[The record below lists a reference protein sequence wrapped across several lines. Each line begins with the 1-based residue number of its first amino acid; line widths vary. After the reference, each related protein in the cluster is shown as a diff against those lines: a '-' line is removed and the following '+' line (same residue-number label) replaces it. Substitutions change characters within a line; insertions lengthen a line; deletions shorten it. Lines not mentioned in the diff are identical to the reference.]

1 MSFAKRKRLFIVFV
15 ALSILSAMI
24 LIAAL
29 FCLVDRL
36 NRTIQRKKSS
46 LKSNGLLHQS
56 PYQLANGKRIAKSSP
71 PGKLRHGYDGD
82 NESPT
87 HNYTSLKC
95 LQPIVVVA
103 SSSSP
108 SSSLDSTTRS
118 NTTQNRTMNSTY
130 TYTAIGTTEELTPLD
145 FDDPQV
151 NLHSDV
157 ELMMTTV

>member
-1 MSFAKRKRLFIVFV
+1 MSFARRKRIFIVFV
-15 ALSILSAMI
+15 ALAILSAMI

-46 LKSNGLLHQS
+46 LKSNGLHHQS
-56 PYQLANGKRIAKSSP
+56 AYQLANGKRIAKSSP
-71 PGKLRHGYDGD
+71 GKVRHGYDGD
-82 NESPT
+82 KESPA

-95 LQPIVVVA
+95 LQPIIVVA

-145 FDDPQV
+145 FDDPQA